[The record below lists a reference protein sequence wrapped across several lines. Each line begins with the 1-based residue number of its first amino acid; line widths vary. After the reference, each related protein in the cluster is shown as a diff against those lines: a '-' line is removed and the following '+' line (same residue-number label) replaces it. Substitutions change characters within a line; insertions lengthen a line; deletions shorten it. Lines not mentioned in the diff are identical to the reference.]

1 MESAPSETPSDA
13 DSAGVSADCAV
24 PLDPPL
30 AELRMV
36 LLGKTG
42 VGKSLAGNAILG
54 RAAFRV
60 DVSPR
65 SVTGECQRQSGTLSG
80 RVVTVTDTPG
90 FFDTELSTREVLAE
104 MGRCVVLS
112 APGPHAVLVVVQLG
126 RFTQEDRDSLEW
138 VRATFGGS
146 TSAYTMVLFTWGDQL
161 RGKSIEDFLKESE
174 ELMEFV
180 ASCGGGYHV
189 FDNSGTDAG
198 NQVTELLLKVER
210 MVEGNGGGCYTNEM
224 YREAERAIRQEQ
236 DRLRKERGAELS
248 RKGEELRKSRVE
260 DTERARQEME
270 ERRREEE
277 RERKR
282 AEKLFWCELVTAMGK
297 GAAEGA
303 GVSGK
308 GGKKTKAVQKAAA
321 IASTPLSLT
330 SAAKVVGGAMREG
343 CKVLYKHRKMLPH

>member
-1 MESAPSETPSDA
+1 M
-13 DSAGVSADCAV
+13 
-24 PLDPPL
+24 
-30 AELRMV
+30 
-36 LLGKTG
+36 
-42 VGKSLAGNAILG
+42 GKSSAGNAILG
-54 RAAFRV
+54 RPAFRV

-65 SVTGECQRQSGTLSG
+65 SVTSQCERQSGSVSG

-90 FFDTELSTREVLAE
+90 FFDTDLSTQEVLAE

-112 APGPHAVLVVVQLG
+112 APGPHAVLVVLRLG

-146 TSAYTMVLFTWGDQL
+146 ASAYTMALFTWGDQL
-161 RGKSIEDFLKESE
+161 RGKPIEDFLKESE
-174 ELMEFV
+174 ELLEFV

-189 FDNSGTDAG
+189 FDNGGTGEG
-198 NQVTELLLKVER
+198 NQVEELLRKVER
-210 MVEGNGGGCYTNEM
+210 MVAGNGGGCYTNEM
-224 YREAERAIRQEQ
+224 YQEAERAIRREQ
-236 DRLRKERGAELS
+236 DRMREERGAGPARTGEGS
-248 RKGEELRKSRVE
+248 REGRGEEDAERV
-260 DTERARQEME
+260 RQEME
-270 ERRREEE
+270 ERRKEEQ
-277 RERKR
+277 RERRR
-282 AEKLFWCELVTAMGK
+282 AEKLFWCELVAAMGR

-308 GGKKTKAVQKAAA
+308 EGKKTKVVQKVAA